1 MAFTNK
7 IEYVTIGST
16 GNGTDFGD
24 LSATK
29 GNAAGVSSETRGVFA
44 GGRSPSVTNAIE
56 YVTIA
61 STGNVTDF
69 GDLTT
74 GRAYLAG
81 MSNSTTGVYAGG
93 GTPSASNVMD
103 FIILTTDYDMG
114 TFASP
119 QAVSIEGGT
128 L

>member
-44 GGRSPSVTNAIE
+44 GGGEPSTSGTNTMD

-61 STGNVTDF
+61 STGDAADF
-69 GDLTT
+69 GDLTAAVY
-74 GRAYLAG
+74 GYKASI
-81 MSNSTTGVYAGG
+81 SNGHGG
-93 GTPSASNVMD
+93 LS
-103 FIILTTDYDMG
+103 
-114 TFASP
+114 
-119 QAVSIEGGT
+119 
-128 L
+128 

>member
-69 GDLTT
+69 GDTLVAK
-74 GRAYLAG
+74 RYLG
-81 MSNSTTGVYAGG
+81 GFSNGHGG
-93 GTPSASNVMD
+93 LS
-103 FIILTTDYDMG
+103 
-114 TFASP
+114 
-119 QAVSIEGGT
+119 
-128 L
+128 